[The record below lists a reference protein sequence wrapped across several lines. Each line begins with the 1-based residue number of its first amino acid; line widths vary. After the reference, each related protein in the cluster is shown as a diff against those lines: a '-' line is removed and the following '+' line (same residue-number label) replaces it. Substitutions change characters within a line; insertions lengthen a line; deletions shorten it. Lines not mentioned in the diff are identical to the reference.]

1 MISVLRPEIYTFLK
15 AADCGSFSS
24 AAEKLYLSKVSV
36 MKQINHLEGSIGVP
50 LFHRTN
56 HGIKLT
62 AAGKIFYATA
72 RRMAELSTE
81 AIEEIRKIGG
91 RQTKVIR
98 IGTSLMRPCNK
109 LVELW
114 ESVALPHPDYQFNIV
129 PVSDEGDGLQRFL
142 KSLGQSIDCFMS
154 PCGTTN
160 ILMNYG
166 FLPLKSY
173 PYAIAM
179 SRKHRL
185 AKKEILHWTD
195 LDGETLLLVKRGES
209 YIVDEI
215 RDEISLHHP
224 QIRVAD
230 FNGYYDIRAFNQCEQ
245 QGYLMGTISLWSALH
260 PSLVTIPVAWDYKM
274 PYGIIYEKTPSETL
288 REFLSYF
295 TNSDKETKNASR

>member
-1 MISVLRPEIYTFLK
+1 MLKPEIYTFLK

-36 MKQINHLEGSIGVP
+36 MKQINHLEGSVGVP
-50 LFHRTN
+50 LFRRSN

-62 AAGKIFYATA
+62 DAGKSFYAA
-72 RRMAELSTE
+72 AHRMVELSTE
-81 AIEEIRKIGG
+81 AIEEAQKAGG
-91 RQTKVIR
+91 KQIKVIR
-98 IGTSLMRPCNK
+98 IGTSMMRPCNK

-114 ESVALPHPDYQFNIV
+114 ESVALPHQDYQFNIV
-129 PVSDEGDGLQRFL
+129 PVSDDGKGLQRFL
-142 KSLGQSIDCFMS
+142 KSLGQTIDCFVS
-154 PCGTTN
+154 PCGTTS

-209 YIVDEI
+209 YVVDEI
-215 RDEISLHHP
+215 RNEISLHHP
-224 QIRVAD
+224 QIKVSD
-230 FNGYYDIRAFNQCEQ
+230 FDGYYDIRAFNQCEQ
-245 QGYLMGTISLWSALH
+245 EGHLMGTIPLWSALH
-260 PSLVTIPVAWDYKM
+260 PSLITVPVAWDYKM
-274 PYGIIYEKTPSETL
+274 PYGILYEKTPSQNL

-295 TNSDKETKNASR
+295 NNSAK